1 MPVVPILQAVLAAA
15 QKAVGIEQAAG
26 GFGIEYAVFG
36 ELLQRFLRA
45 FKLQGAVLAAADHL
59 ENLRGK
65 LDFADAAGAEFDVV
79 VQPLARD
86 FCADLAVQAAHCFI
100 GAVIEIAAEDKR
112 AHQRGDAVFV
122 RRDYAGFA
130 PGIALPLAPLADQI
144 LLERGFADHQR
155 AAVAVGAK
163 AHIGAEHKAFALG
176 MIEQG
181 DQLLADLGEKL
192 LIVAAAAAVGF
203 AGFGI
208 DENQIEIGRN
218 VQFKAAG
225 LAHRHHAQMLLFAAV
240 AADRRAVKRAA
251 AALGKFQRGIDG
263 KIRQQR
269 DAAGYFVQR
278 RRAAQIAHHNL
289 RQHMPAQ
296 HAQRGRK
303 RRFVAGSLKSRPVG
317 KSGQIGSV
325 ERPP

>member
-1 MPVVPILQAVLAAA
+1 MLAAA

-65 LDFADAAGAEFDVV
+65 LDFADAAGTEFDVV

-86 FCADLAVQAAHCFI
+86 FGADLAVQAAHRFVS
-100 GAVIEIAAEDKR
+100 AVIEIAAEDKR
-112 AHQRGDAVFV
+112 AHQRSDAVFMW
-122 RRDYAGFA
+122 RNHAGFA

-155 AAVAVGAK
+155 AAVAVGAQ
-163 AHIGAEHKAFALG
+163 AHIGAEHKAFAVG
-176 MIEQG
+176 RIKQG
-181 DQLLADLGEKL
+181 NQLLADFGKEF

-208 DENQIEIGRN
+208 DENQIEIGRD
-218 VQFKAAG
+218 V
-225 LAHRHHAQMLLFAAV
+225 
-240 AADRRAVKRAA
+240 
-251 AALGKFQRGIDG
+251 
-263 KIRQQR
+263 
-269 DAAGYFVQR
+269 
-278 RRAAQIAHHNL
+278 
-289 RQHMPAQ
+289 
-296 HAQRGRK
+296 
-303 RRFVAGSLKSRPVG
+303 
-317 KSGQIGSV
+317 
-325 ERPP
+325 